1 MSTMRI
7 LDPTARRHS
16 EPRTL
21 VPFASPTRRIG
32 LLHNHSPHF
41 DRLAAAL
48 PAALKPALGV
58 ETIDTYVK
66 ERYSSGAPQPMLHR
80 IRQDTDLAITGLA
93 A

>member
-1 MSTMRI
+1 MATMRI
-7 LDPTARRHS
+7 LNPTARR
-16 EPRTL
+16 PIVARQLT
-21 VPFASPTRRIG
+21 PFAAISRRVA

-48 PAALKPALGV
+48 PEALKPALQA

-66 ERYSSGAPQPMLHR
+66 ERYSSGASPDILQALR
-80 IRQDTDLAITGLA
+80 SGYELVITGLA